1 MRVLA
6 VLILTACQF
15 TAFPFLAIVTANT
28 VRQGEAAQYVRH
40 ADLPNVTTI
49 YKTVRMLGDG
59 RVSPRRSSS

>member
-49 YKTVRMLGDG
+49 YKAVRM
-59 RVSPRRSSS
+59 